1 MTTAGRRMVYLLL
14 LLAVAGLL
22 WFLFAPVPV
31 LVETA
36 VASLGP
42 LQVTV
47 DEEGETRAQ
56 DRFVVSAPVGGRLA
70 RVDLDEGDA
79 VDSNEVVARIA
90 PRPLGSRERAEQV
103 ARLAAAEALQQ
114 QADDILRHAKADSEQ
129 ASRESARAKQLSEK
143 GLVSP
148 QAAEQAE
155 NAAVTARNEL
165 DAARHKAEASAAEVR
180 LARAG
185 LMTNGNGGSAAD
197 NLLEVRSPVSG
208 KVLRIL
214 EKSERVV
221 EAGTPL
227 MVLGDPSRLEVVADL
242 LSSEAVKVSPGMPAL
257 LDNWGGDKALR
268 ARVRRIE
275 PYAFTKVSAL
285 GIEEQRVNVVLDFVD
300 PPGPLGDG
308 YRVDVRII
316 IWQNDKVL
324 RIPASA
330 VFRYQTGFA
339 VFVVDHDRA
348 RRRAVQIGHRGEFDV
363 EVIGG
368 LEADERVI
376 VHPPNA
382 LYDGALVRIAQQ

>member
-1 MTTAGRRMVYLLL
+1 MTVTGRRIGYVLALLG
-14 LLAVAGLL
+14 VAGLL
-22 WFLFAPVPV
+22 WFLLAPVPV

-47 DEEGETRAQ
+47 DEEGETRAH

-70 RVDLDEGDA
+70 RVDLEEGDA
-79 VDSNEVVARIA
+79 VDINEVVARIA

-103 ARLAAAEALQQ
+103 ARLTAAEALQQ
-114 QADDILRHAKADSEQ
+114 QADDMLLHAKADSEQ

-165 DAARHKAEASAAEVR
+165 DAARHKAEAAAAEVR

-185 LMTNGNGGSAAD
+185 LMANGNGGNAAD

-242 LSSEAVKVSPGMPAL
+242 LSSEVVKVSPGMPAL
-257 LDNWGGDKALR
+257 LDNWGGNKALH

-316 IWQNDKVL
+316 VWQKDKVL

-348 RRRAVQIGHRGEFDV
+348 RRRAVQIGHHGEFDV

-368 LEADERVI
+368 LEANERVI
-376 VHPPNA
+376 VHPPNE
-382 LYDGALVRIAQQ
+382 LNDGALVRIAQQ